1 MISLSLCMIVKNEE
15 AVLERILKPVSQVM
29 DAILIADT
37 GSSDRTKE
45 IAEQYTSQVFDFPWC
60 DDFSAPRNFL
70 LEKVRTDY
78 WMWMDADDVLN
89 EENLEKLKSLKEA
102 LDPGTDVVMME
113 YAAGFDQSGRTTF
126 SYFRERIMKTSRNFR
141 WNGAVHETVI
151 PEGNIIYSDVV
162 IRHRKCGKGDP
173 DRNLRIYE
181 KMLAGGEKLEPRHQ
195 LYYGRELYYH
205 QRYPEAEA
213 VLVEFLKNP
222 SGWLENKIDACFVLG
237 QCYRKMGEKKS
248 ALEAFLYSLTM
259 DVPRAEICCEVGKIF
274 LERELPRQA
283 AYWYGQALTVPSDKK
298 KGGFFMAEYHG
309 FSRTVSR
316 LRRRMM
322 TSTVSEQNTPK
333 CLGRSLNAETTGLSR
348 PSFSPLPL
356 KQRTLDR
363 RGRVLPAL
371 KRTPSTILR

>member
-78 WMWMDADDVLN
+78 WMWLDADDVLD
-89 EENLEKLKSLKEA
+89 EENLEKLKSLKET

-173 DRNLRIYE
+173 DRNL
-181 KMLAGGEKLEPRHQ
+181 EPRHQ

-205 QRYPEAEA
+205 QRYPETEA

-237 QCYRKMGEKKS
+237 QCYRKMGEKKY

-283 AYWYGQALTVPSDKK
+283 GYWYGQALTVPSDKK
-298 KGGFFMAEYHG
+298 KCGFFMAECHG
-309 FSRTVSR
+309 FVPYMQ
-316 LRRRMM
+316 LCVCYDKMGCP
-322 TSTVSEQNTPK
+322 EQAFFFHK
-333 CLGRSLNAETTGLSR
+333 KAKGLK
-348 PSFSPLPL
+348 PEDP
-356 KQRTLDR
+356 
-363 RGRVLPAL
+363 GVLYDQKYFWEKYGL
-371 KRTPSTILR
+371 V

>member
-78 WMWMDADDVLN
+78 WMWLDADDVLD
-89 EENLEKLKSLKEA
+89 EENLEKLKSLKET

-181 KMLAGGEKLEPRHQ
+181 KMLAGGETLEPRHQ

-205 QRYPEAEA
+205 QRYPETEA

-222 SGWLENKIDACFVLG
+222 PGWLENKIDACFVLG
-237 QCYRKMGEKKS
+237 QCSGKWEKKS
-248 ALEAFLYSLTM
+248 THWKLFCTA
-259 DVPRAEICCEVGKIF
+259 
-274 LERELPRQA
+274 
-283 AYWYGQALTVPSDKK
+283 
-298 KGGFFMAEYHG
+298 
-309 FSRTVSR
+309 
-316 LRRRMM
+316 
-322 TSTVSEQNTPK
+322 
-333 CLGRSLNAETTGLSR
+333 
-348 PSFSPLPL
+348 
-356 KQRTLDR
+356 
-363 RGRVLPAL
+363 
-371 KRTPSTILR
+371 

>member
-78 WMWMDADDVLN
+78 WMWLDADDVLD
-89 EENLEKLKSLKEA
+89 EENLEKLKSLKET
-102 LDPGTDVVMME
+102 LNPGTDVVMME

-181 KMLAGGEKLEPRHQ
+181 KNAGR
-195 LYYGRELYYH
+195 R
-205 QRYPEAEA
+205 
-213 VLVEFLKNP
+213 
-222 SGWLENKIDACFVLG
+222 
-237 QCYRKMGEKKS
+237 RKAGTQTS
-248 ALEAFLYSLTM
+248 ALLWE
-259 DVPRAEICCEVGKIF
+259 
-274 LERELPRQA
+274 
-283 AYWYGQALTVPSDKK
+283 
-298 KGGFFMAEYHG
+298 
-309 FSRTVSR
+309 RTVLSSALSGDR
-316 LRRRMM
+316 GCVGGVPEKSVRMAG
-322 TSTVSEQNTPK
+322 K
-333 CLGRSLNAETTGLSR
+333 
-348 PSFSPLPL
+348 
-356 KQRTLDR
+356 
-363 RGRVLPAL
+363 
-371 KRTPSTILR
+371 

>member
-70 LEKVRTDY
+70 LEKVSTDY
-78 WMWMDADDVLN
+78 WMWLDADDVLN
-89 EENLEKLKSLKEA
+89 EENLERLKSLKET

-162 IRHRKCGKGDP
+162 IQHRKYGKSDP

-181 KMLAGGEKLEPRHQ
+181 KILAEGEKLELRHQ

-205 QRYPEAEA
+205 QRYPETEA

-237 QCYRKMGEKKS
+237 QCYRRMGE
-248 ALEAFLYSLTM
+248 
-259 DVPRAEICCEVGKIF
+259 
-274 LERELPRQA
+274 
-283 AYWYGQALTVPSDKK
+283 
-298 KGGFFMAEYHG
+298 
-309 FSRTVSR
+309 
-316 LRRRMM
+316 
-322 TSTVSEQNTPK
+322 
-333 CLGRSLNAETTGLSR
+333 
-348 PSFSPLPL
+348 
-356 KQRTLDR
+356 
-363 RGRVLPAL
+363 
-371 KRTPSTILR
+371 

>member
-45 IAEQYTSQVFDFPWC
+45 IAEQYTSLVYDFPWC

-248 ALEAFLYSLTM
+248 ALEAFLYSLT
-259 DVPRAEICCEVGKIF
+259 
-274 LERELPRQA
+274 
-283 AYWYGQALTVPSDKK
+283 VPSDKK

-309 FSRTVSR
+309 FVPYMQ
-316 LRRRMM
+316 LCVCYDKMGCP
-322 TSTVSEQNTPK
+322 EQAFFFHKKAMELKPEDSGVLYDQK
-333 CLGRSLNAETTGLSR
+333 YFREKYGL
-348 PSFSPLPL
+348 
-356 KQRTLDR
+356 
-363 RGRVLPAL
+363 A
-371 KRTPSTILR
+371 

>member
-60 DDFSAPRNFL
+60 DNFSAPRNFL

-78 WMWMDADDVLN
+78 WMWLDADDVLD
-89 EENLEKLKSLKEA
+89 EENLEKLKSLKET

-181 KMLAGGEKLEPRHQ
+181 KMLAGGETLEPRHQ

-205 QRYPEAEA
+205 QRYPETEA

-283 AYWYGQALTVPSDKK
+283 GYWYGQALTVPSDKK
-298 KGGFFMAEYHG
+298 KCGFFMAECHG
-309 FSRTVSR
+309 FVPYMQLCVCIKWDARSRHFFFIR
-316 LRRRMM
+316 
-322 TSTVSEQNTPK
+322 
-333 CLGRSLNAETTGLSR
+333 
-348 PSFSPLPL
+348 
-356 KQRTLDR
+356 KQW
-363 RGRVLPAL
+363 
-371 KRTPSTILR
+371 S

>member
-70 LEKVRTDY
+70 LEKVSTDY
-78 WMWMDADDVLN
+78 WMWLDADDVLD
-89 EENLEKLKSLKEA
+89 EENLERLKSLKEA

-205 QRYPEAEA
+205 QRYPETEA

-298 KGGFFMAEYHG
+298 RVDFLWLSIMGLCHICSFAFVMIKWDARSRHSFFI
-309 FSRTVSR
+309 R
-316 LRRRMM
+316 
-322 TSTVSEQNTPK
+322 
-333 CLGRSLNAETTGLSR
+333 
-348 PSFSPLPL
+348 
-356 KQRTLDR
+356 KQW
-363 RGRVLPAL
+363 
-371 KRTPSTILR
+371 S

>member
-78 WMWMDADDVLN
+78 WMWLDADDVLD
-89 EENLEKLKSLKEA
+89 EENLEKLKSLKET
-102 LDPGTDVVMME
+102 LNPGTDVVMME

-181 KMLAGGEKLEPRHQ
+181 KMLAGGETLEPRHQ

-205 QRYPEAEA
+205 QRYPETEA
-213 VLVEFLKNP
+213 VLVEFLKIRP
-222 SGWLENKIDACFVLG
+222 DGWKIRSMPVLYLDSATG
-237 QCYRKMGEKKS
+237 KWEKKS
-248 ALEAFLYSLTM
+248 THWKLF
-259 DVPRAEICCEVGKIF
+259 C
-274 LERELPRQA
+274 
-283 AYWYGQALTVPSDKK
+283 TV
-298 KGGFFMAEYHG
+298 
-309 FSRTVSR
+309 
-316 LRRRMM
+316 
-322 TSTVSEQNTPK
+322 
-333 CLGRSLNAETTGLSR
+333 
-348 PSFSPLPL
+348 
-356 KQRTLDR
+356 
-363 RGRVLPAL
+363 
-371 KRTPSTILR
+371 

>member
-78 WMWMDADDVLN
+78 WMWLDADDVLD
-89 EENLEKLKSLKEA
+89 EENLEKLKSLKET

-162 IRHRKCGKGDP
+162 IQHWKCGKSDP

-181 KMLAGGEKLEPRHQ
+181 KMLAGGETLEPRHQ

-205 QRYPEAEA
+205 QRYPETEA

-222 SGWLENKIDACFVLG
+222 SGWLENKIDACFCTWTVLPENG
-237 QCYRKMGEKKS
+237 REK
-248 ALEAFLYSLTM
+248 
-259 DVPRAEICCEVGKIF
+259 V
-274 LERELPRQA
+274 
-283 AYWYGQALTVPSDKK
+283 
-298 KGGFFMAEYHG
+298 
-309 FSRTVSR
+309 RT
-316 LRRRMM
+316 
-322 TSTVSEQNTPK
+322 
-333 CLGRSLNAETTGLSR
+333 G
-348 PSFSPLPL
+348 SFSVQSDYGCAEGGNLL
-356 KQRTLDR
+356 
-363 RGRVLPAL
+363 
-371 KRTPSTILR
+371 

>member
-70 LEKVRTDY
+70 LEKVSTDY
-78 WMWMDADDVLN
+78 WMWLDADDVLD
-89 EENLEKLKSLKEA
+89 EENLEKLKSLKET

-162 IRHRKCGKGDP
+162 IQHRKCGKSDP

-181 KMLAGGEKLEPRHQ
+181 KMLAGGETLEPRHQ

-205 QRYPEAEA
+205 QRYPETEA

-259 DVPRAEICCEVGKIF
+259 DVPRAEICCE
-274 LERELPRQA
+274 
-283 AYWYGQALTVPSDKK
+283 ALLSDYPSPD
-298 KGGFFMAEYHG
+298 
-309 FSRTVSR
+309 
-316 LRRRMM
+316 
-322 TSTVSEQNTPK
+322 P
-333 CLGRSLNAETTGLSR
+333 SLQTLSA
-348 PSFSPLPL
+348 SFPL
-356 KQRTLDR
+356 KPYHLLQRIR
-363 RGRVLPAL
+363 F
-371 KRTPSTILR
+371 